1 MVIMGIDPSFKH
13 LAFSLYDGNEDIYID
28 LSSYDLGQNVGF
40 EKVFNASISLWE
52 QFKLRLDA
60 IGVGRSIFIDKVISE
75 VPPPVGQFSAGLFA
89 LDVYILKSLFSEYRS
104 ISEIYV
110 VPASY
115 LSMVHGTSKYKKSD
129 STALA
134 NYFINEVFDGR
145 YNIKIPDVVSSNGR
159 KLKGRLNN
167 DRAES
172 FLFLLRMM
180 CKYNIDGYGD
190 RIMSEMSGL
199 GNNSEKLLISR

>member
-1 MVIMGIDPSFKH
+1 MVILGIDPSFKH
-13 LAFSLYDGNEDIYID
+13 LAFSLYDGKDSVYID
-28 LSSYDLGQNVGF
+28 LSSYDLGQNIGF
-40 EKVFNASISLWE
+40 DKIFSASIDLWG
-52 QFKLRLDA
+52 QFKSRLDR
-60 IGVGRSIFIDKVISE
+60 IGVGKDIHIEKVVSE

-89 LDVYILKSLFSEYRS
+89 LDVYILKSLFDEYES
-104 ISEIYV
+104 IREIYT

-115 LSMVHGTSKYKKSD
+115 LSMVHGTSKYKKSE

-134 NYFINEVFDGR
+134 NYFINEVFENR
-145 YNIKIPDVVSSNGR
+145 YKIIIPDSISDKGR
-159 KLKGRLNN
+159 KTKGKLNN

-199 GNNSEKLLISR
+199 GNESERLLISR